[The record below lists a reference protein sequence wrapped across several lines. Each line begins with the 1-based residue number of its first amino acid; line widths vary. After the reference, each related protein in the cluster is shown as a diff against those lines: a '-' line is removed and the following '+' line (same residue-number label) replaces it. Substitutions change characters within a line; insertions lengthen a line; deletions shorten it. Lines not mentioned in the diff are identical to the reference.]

1 MIEWIKGHE
10 TAILCMTGISIITFI
25 ATLIAVPWLI
35 VRIPSDY
42 FSYNRRFR
50 KLWGGQNFLVRG
62 VFLIVKNL
70 LGYILIVT
78 GVVLLAIP
86 GPGILTILIG
96 IIFIDF
102 PGKYRF
108 ERWFVMHPSVLRSI
122 NWLRRRAGRSPLALQ
137 QSKGHS

>member
-10 TAILCMTGISIITFI
+10 TAILWMTGISIITFI
-25 ATLIAVPWLI
+25 ATLIAVPWLV

-42 FSYNRRFR
+42 FSHKRRFK
-50 KLWGGQNFLVRG
+50 KLWGEQNFLVRC
-62 VFLIVKNL
+62 VILIVKNL

-78 GVVLLAIP
+78 GAVLLAIP
-86 GPGILTILIG
+86 GPGMLTILIG

-108 ERWFVMHPSVLRSI
+108 ERWIVTRPSVLRSI
-122 NWLRRRAGRSPLALQ
+122 NWLRRRAGRAPLALLRN
-137 QSKGHS
+137 

>member
-10 TAILCMTGISIITFI
+10 TAILWMTGISIITFI
-25 ATLIAVPWLI
+25 ATLIAVPWLV

-42 FSYNRRFR
+42 FSHKRRFR
-50 KLWGGQNFLVRG
+50 ELWGEQNFLVRC
-62 VFLIVKNL
+62 VILIVKNL

-78 GVVLLAIP
+78 GAVLLAIP
-86 GPGILTILIG
+86 GPGMLTILIG

-108 ERWFVMHPSVLRSI
+108 ERWIVTRPSVLRSI
-122 NWLRRRAGRSPLALQ
+122 NWLRRRAGRAPLALLRN
-137 QSKGHS
+137 